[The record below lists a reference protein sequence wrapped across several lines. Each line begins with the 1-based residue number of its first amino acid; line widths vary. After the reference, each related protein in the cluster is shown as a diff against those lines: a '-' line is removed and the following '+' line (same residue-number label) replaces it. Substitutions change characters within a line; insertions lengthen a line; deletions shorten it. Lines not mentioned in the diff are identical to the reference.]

1 MKFQPVYITYEL
13 VEEMLQNHDVHCIF
27 ELDAPMQ
34 IFTRLM
40 NAGFYTSYDMRDPSR
55 PDDGRFTQRD
65 LERTNEF
72 RECWQLSE
80 IYCPHEGIDRRS
92 EYGMETV

>member
-1 MKFQPVYITYEL
+1 MNESDKPCYMTYEL
-13 VEEMLQNHDVHCIF
+13 VVQFLQLHDVHCVF

-40 NAGFYTSYDMRDPSR
+40 SAKFYTTQDVPSR
-55 PDDGRFTQRD
+55 
-65 LERTNEF
+65 EAEF
-72 RECWQLSE
+72 RECWALSE

-92 EYGMETV
+92 EYEMETV

>member
-1 MKFQPVYITYEL
+1 MMKLQPVYITYEL

-27 ELDAPMQ
+27 ELNAPMQ

-40 NAGFYTSYDMRDPSR
+40 NAGFYTTKDIRSR
-55 PDDGRFTQRD
+55 VAK
-65 LERTNEF
+65 F